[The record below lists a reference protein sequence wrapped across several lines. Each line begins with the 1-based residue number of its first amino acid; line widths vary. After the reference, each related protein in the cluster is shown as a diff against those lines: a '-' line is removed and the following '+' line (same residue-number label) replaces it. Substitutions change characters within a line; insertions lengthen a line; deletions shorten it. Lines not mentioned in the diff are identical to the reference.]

1 MFKMTIRARKVKNW
15 SSVSL
20 TTSSQTQSTEI
31 VQPLGDIIGFQWDL
45 TAVATGTL
53 SSANT
58 LLSAIESVVIT
69 DGQGRTLFDG
79 VGEDLAR
86 VGLWVSKGG
95 KYVTPA
101 AISTTSQSWTA
112 QINFPVKLADQNVK
126 VQVTF
131 APYSDLAS
139 SGATGGTVSLTLRA
153 IYGVLRDKAQT
164 MRMYKS
170 TQSVSSGDNSLGSQL
185 PTVSNVNAMAFT
197 VGTEGN
203 ITDISLSY
211 DGSVTDIS
219 KVGVNYLK
227 DAENDIY
234 ISGHQTGMFEFPITP
249 FDVDASK
256 TQLNFNMSS
265 SDTIVIYLFTLE

>member
-1 MFKMTIRARKVKNW
+1 MTIRARKVKNW

-101 AISTTSQSWTA
+101 TISTTSQSWTA